1 MDKTIKITENQQ
13 LNTVIWFSYKD
24 FTTHPTPLNERN
36 FFRIRFWLT
45 LLFLLQIN
53 SALGGSELAD
63 LSEQRGVVS
72 FSDSLVGFSSQLSS
86 TNLLS
91 KRSLGTDDSINLAVN
106 ASPDKLPDMGISVL
120 NDDSNWLVEVQQQ
133 LARREYFISSNN
145 KGLQAPNRKLNLR
158 TYFAIEGTELTE
170 LTNKSPVKLLAMKF
184 SGLQRDVDRSF
195 RKLEPVPAQHS
206 NYQDNRFSLLHL
218 NGVKE
223 WLVNSELGL
232 EHGFYIPQRPE
243 GESLLKLNIALSV
256 GSVTEQ
262 LSSEQIVGLR
272 ILLSNGRYLNYNK
285 LVVVDAK
292 QQQLDAWFVRV
303 SSQHFQ
309 IQIEDKNAT
318 YPLVI
323 DSLLSGNAN
332 TILAGDQS
340 GSQFGWS
347 VSGAGDV
354 NGDGFDDV
362 IVGAWE
368 YDYGGVDGGAVFV
381 FHGGFY
387 GLTNIVGTLLGAEA
401 DGDRFGYSISDA
413 GDVNGDGYDDVIVG
427 APYYSSALFTEEEGR
442 SYIYYGSS
450 NGLTIT
456 DVKMLEVDNDNDHFG
471 WSVSGAGDVNGDG
484 YDDVIVGVPKHDN
497 GQVREGAAYIYHG
510 SDAGIID
517 IAATLLESN
526 QEKAYFGWSVSGAGD
541 VNGDGYDDVIVGSL
555 WYDNGES
562 DEGMAFVYHG
572 SITGISTSVRTQ
584 LEANQDYAEFG
595 NSVSDAGDVNGDGYD
610 DVIVGAHFYDNGE
623 NDEGVAF
630 VYEGSS
636 HGIDPTAMTLLER
649 NQEAAQFG
657 ESVSGVGDVNGD
669 SYGDLIVGAYLYTS
683 GETEEGASFV
693 YYGSIDGIET
703 TVGSQ
708 QEANQ
713 NSAQF
718 GLSVSGAGDVN
729 GDGYDDVIVGANLY
743 GQNYEGVAF
752 VYYGLNNAPMASS
765 VSITDNNGYSAVV
778 GDTLTG
784 DYTYEDVESDVEG
797 ISTFRW
803 FANGG
808 VISDAIL
815 SSYTLEPDDSGKI
828 ITFEVIPVAVTG
840 TMTGNAVRS
849 GGLTVN
855 NIPVAV
861 EDSHYSVNE
870 GASLS
875 GTSVLTN
882 DSDVDGDNLT
892 AIKVSDPNYGSLT
905 LESDGSFTYV
915 HDGSETTFDFFMYS
929 ANDEFSS
936 SNTVTVSIT
945 IIPQNDAP
953 VADEQSLF
961 IDQDNNVSFTLS
973 GSDADGD
980 IIEYI
985 VVTQP
990 VNGVLSGILPNLT
1003 YTPNAFYVGSD
1014 MFTFKVNDGVLDS
1027 TIVTVNFTVNDVN
1040 HPPEA
1045 VDDQISLMPTGEGI
1059 LIDVLA
1065 NDSDMDGDKLT
1076 VISVSVI
1083 YGTVTIQPDG
1093 ILNYTP
1099 LIDNTVTDIITYT
1112 INDSHGGTAHGVVT
1126 IEILAN
1132 ASPVLID
1139 ENSEMTQGGSVSLN
1153 LLDNDLDPEGGELT
1167 LISIDNDFVNFTADG
1182 DAKFTP
1188 DGSFFGTHTLYYTVQ
1203 DNANNTAIGHW
1214 HIIVTETEA
1223 KREPEVKHESKGGA
1237 SLYWGLFMLM
1247 VCFRRLSLTTRWCE
1261 YMKRNNCLRV

>member
-1 MDKTIKITENQQ
+1 M
-13 LNTVIWFSYKD
+13 
-24 FTTHPTPLNERN
+24 
-36 FFRIRFWLT
+36 
-45 LLFLLQIN
+45 
-53 SALGGSELAD
+53 
-63 LSEQRGVVS
+63 
-72 FSDSLVGFSSQLSS
+72 
-86 TNLLS
+86 
-91 KRSLGTDDSINLAVN
+91 
-106 ASPDKLPDMGISVL
+106 
-120 NDDSNWLVEVQQQ
+120 
-133 LARREYFISSNN
+133 
-145 KGLQAPNRKLNLR
+145 
-158 TYFAIEGTELTE
+158 
-170 LTNKSPVKLLAMKF
+170 
-184 SGLQRDVDRSF
+184 
-195 RKLEPVPAQHS
+195 
-206 NYQDNRFSLLHL
+206 
-218 NGVKE
+218 
-223 WLVNSELGL
+223 
-232 EHGFYIPQRPE
+232 
-243 GESLLKLNIALSV
+243 
-256 GSVTEQ
+256 
-262 LSSEQIVGLR
+262 
-272 ILLSNGRYLNYNK
+272 
-285 LVVVDAK
+285 
-292 QQQLDAWFVRV
+292 
-303 SSQHFQ
+303 
-309 IQIEDKNAT
+309 
-318 YPLVI
+318 
-323 DSLLSGNAN
+323 
-332 TILAGDQS
+332 
-340 GSQFGWS
+340 
-347 VSGAGDV
+347 SGAGNV
-354 NGDGFDDV
+354 NGDD
-362 IVGAWE
+362 
-368 YDYGGVDGGAVFV
+368 
-381 FHGGFY
+381 
-387 GLTNIVGTLLGAEA
+387 
-401 DGDRFGYSISDA
+401 
-413 GDVNGDGYDDVIVG
+413 
-427 APYYSSALFTEEEGR
+427 
-442 SYIYYGSS
+442 
-450 NGLTIT
+450 
-456 DVKMLEVDNDNDHFG
+456 
-471 WSVSGAGDVNGDG
+471 
-484 YDDVIVGVPKHDN
+484 YDDVIVGVPKYDN
-497 GQVREGAAYIYHG
+497 GQTREGAAYIFHG
-510 SDAGIID
+510 SSGGIIGT
-517 IAATLLESN
+517 AATLLESN
-526 QEKAYFGWSVSGAGD
+526 QDRAYFGHSVSGAGD

-555 WYDNGES
+555 WYDNGQS

-572 SITGISTSVRTQ
+572 SITGISTNVSTQ
-584 LEANQDYAEFG
+584 LEANQDNAEFG

-610 DVIVGAHFYDNGE
+610 DVIVGAHLYDNGQ

-630 VYEGSS
+630 VYEGTS
-636 HGIDPTAMTLLER
+636 HGINPTAMTLLER

-657 ESVSGVGDVNGD
+657 ESVSGVGDFNGD
-669 SYGDLIVGAYLYTS
+669 TYGDLIVGAYLYIS
-683 GETEEGASFV
+683 GETAEGASFV

-708 QEANQ
+708 QEADQ
-713 NSAQF
+713 DSAQF
-718 GLSVSGAGDVN
+718 GHSVSGAGDVN

-743 GQNYEGVAF
+743 GQNNEGVAF

-765 VSITDNNGYSAVV
+765 VNITDINGYSAVV

-808 VISDAIL
+808 VISDAII

-892 AIKVSDPNYGSLT
+892 AIKVSDPNYGHLT

-1014 MFTFKVNDGVLDS
+1014 TFTFKVNDGVLDS

-1099 LIDNTVTDIITYT
+1099 LIDNTVTDIISYTINDSHGGTAHGVVTIEILANASPVAVEDSHYSVNEGASLSGTSVLTNDSDVDGDNLTAIKVSDPNYGHLTLESDGSFTYVHDGSETTFDFFMYSANDEFSSSNTVTVSITIIPQNDAPVADEQSLFIDQDNNVSFTLSGSDADGDIIEYIVVTQPVNGVLSGILPNLTYTPNAFYVGSDTFTFKVNDGVLDSTIVTVNFTVNDVNHPPEAVDDQISLMPTGEGILIDVLANDSDMDGDKLTVISVSVIYGTVTIQPDGILNYTPLIDNTVTDIISYT